1 MPLPQA
7 CITEVLLF
15 PNDILSLNASAMLSC
30 VFRATKQIP
39 RLIVSASVSKHT
51 RATTFIFLDA
61 CRLNIWALVNSWNSP
76 CAWWTYMYLVVY
88 LDFFPWSAEFV
99 FLSVNEIQKLDRSLE
114 WARSWDA
121 LDEQG
126 PYMGVLPWLTG
137 CGAPELGWLAPNWLS
152 GIHFLHAWENSC
164 IILKLLFFFLRKPT

>member
-1 MPLPQA
+1 
-7 CITEVLLF
+7 
-15 PNDILSLNASAMLSC
+15 
-30 VFRATKQIP
+30 
-39 RLIVSASVSKHT
+39 
-51 RATTFIFLDA
+51 
-61 CRLNIWALVNSWNSP
+61 
-76 CAWWTYMYLVVY
+76 MYLVVY

-152 GIHFLHAWENSC
+152 GIHFLHA
-164 IILKLLFFFLRKPT
+164 